1 MATWVK
7 MLQSHDANKTIS
19 DELAKTFLLQSGIDI
34 FNADRYGEFASDK
47 FLENFGFKN
56 GQWGSIT
63 VKMNGQDVQLTAE
76 QARQTFL
83 SFHQKIIDT
92 VNQLHPSI
100 RPYFESYIN
109 NPVWSY
115 GDPNKPQTKEGS
127 TVTLDGVKYTFRNG
141 QWVPDNGVMLPMS
154 DADMQRKLIAQNGT
168 GTTTTTTTTTTNPGG
183 KSSDYK
189 SHYNNNSAAPKQVIV
204 KIENLMNVESVD
216 LSNPDN
222 AAVIADLK
230 GQLTQALVDVVHDF
244 DETYH
249 G

>member
-1 MATWVK
+1 M
-7 MLQSHDANKTIS
+7 
-19 DELAKTFLLQSGIDI
+19 QSGLDI
-34 FNADRYGEFASDK
+34 FNIVRGYGEFGSDEFMEK
-47 FLENFGFKN
+47 FGYVN
-56 GQWGSIT
+56 GEWLDDYKK
-63 VKMNGQDVQLTAE
+63 VKLLDKDGNVVKDKDGNDVEYSLKKE
-76 QARQTFL
+76 QARQAFL
-83 SFHQKIIDT
+83 AFHDKIISV
-92 VNQLHPSI
+92 VNQLSPSI
-100 RPYFESYIN
+100 RPYFENYIN
-109 NPVWSY
+109 SPIWSY
-115 GDPNKPQTKEGS
+115 GDPTKPQSKEGS
-127 TVTLDGVKYTFRNG
+127 TVTLDGVKYTFTNG
-141 QWVPDNGVMLPMS
+141 EWVPDNKGMPHMT
-154 DADMQRKLIAQNGT
+154 DAAMQKKLVAQDNGT
-168 GTTTTTTTTTTNPGG
+168 PITTTTTTDGS

>member
-1 MATWVK
+1 
-7 MLQSHDANKTIS
+7 
-19 DELAKTFLLQSGIDI
+19 
-34 FNADRYGEFASDK
+34 
-47 FLENFGFKN
+47 
-56 GQWGSIT
+56 
-63 VKMNGQDVQLTAE
+63 
-76 QARQTFL
+76 
-83 SFHQKIIDT
+83 
-92 VNQLHPSI
+92 
-100 RPYFESYIN
+100 
-109 NPVWSY
+109 
-115 GDPNKPQTKEGS
+115 
-127 TVTLDGVKYTFRNG
+127 
-141 QWVPDNGVMLPMS
+141 MLPMS
-154 DADMQRKLIAQNGT
+154 DADMQKKLIAQNGT
-168 GTTTTTTTTTTNPGG
+168 GTTTTTTTTNPGG